1 MPVYKIIASKQDPC
15 CCQLIFQGDW
25 KSIDGLSAK
34 QLLEEMKRKSQH
46 VQTMIIDTSAI
57 TAWSSILVALLW
69 DLEKKISAAG
79 LSCTYQPSSSTITDL
94 IQLAQ
99 AVPQHHQPLQPPS
112 RFSLQLIGQK
122 ALLLYEKGLSS
133 LAFTGSITLSLM
145 RWSKGKRLFKARDF
159 WRIVQECGAHAL
171 PIVTLISFLVGL
183 TMAFVGAIQL
193 SAFGASIY
201 VANLVGLAMVR
212 EMGPMMAGIILCGRT
227 GAAFASHIGSMKVSE
242 EIDALHT
249 LGISP
254 IDFIIVPRVIALF
267 LMMPLLTL
275 YANFVGILGGLVA
288 SLMMMDISIVQYLLQ
303 TQKAISLVGFS
314 TGIIKSTIFGALI
327 AITGCLKGMECGRSA
342 ASVGQAATAAV
353 VTGITALVV
362 ADSIFAV
369 IFHVLNI

>member
-201 VANLVGLAMVR
+201 VANLVALAMVR